1 VANRI
6 HTRAR
11 STGRDSIRARRQTH
25 TNSLTYALA
34 LFQIL
39 ITQSV
44 TVAGSAL
51 NNANPALA
59 SLQVSGYRRR
69 IHNLAKLRNKQIRHR
84 RVYNKL
90 HPVRAASQKRDEGV
104 QLLQIPGQI
113 TPRPAW
119 RSCNETIKR
128 PVIIFE
134 KLIDRPTAD

>member
-11 STGRDSIRARRQTH
+11 STERDSIRARRQTH
-25 TNSLTYALA
+25 TNSLKYALA

-44 TVAGSAL
+44 TVAGSAF

-69 IHNLAKLRNKQIRHR
+69 IHNLTKLRNKQIRHR
-84 RVYNKL
+84 RFIANFIPPKQRRRKETMVCNYCKL
-90 HPVRAASQKRDEGV
+90 QGESPRDPRGEAATKQSSD
-104 QLLQIPGQI
+104 QLSFLE
-113 TPRPAW
+113 
-119 RSCNETIKR
+119 N
-128 PVIIFE
+128 
-134 KLIDRPTAD
+134 